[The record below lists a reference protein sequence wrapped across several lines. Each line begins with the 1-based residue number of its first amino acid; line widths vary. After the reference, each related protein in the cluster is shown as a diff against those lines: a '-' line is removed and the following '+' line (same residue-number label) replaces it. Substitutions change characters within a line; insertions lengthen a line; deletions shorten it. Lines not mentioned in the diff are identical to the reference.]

1 MTCCTAETRV
11 YRWDCRDC
19 MARKIR
25 HLRSPNKSLTLR
37 LQLATFERMGSQM
50 AERVKAMLKEGS

>member
-1 MTCCTAETRV
+1 
-11 YRWDCRDC
+11 

-50 AERVKAMLKEGS
+50 AERVKAMLKEGP